1 LKYFLWHTLLSIIA
15 GAALLIIAQKFRPVD
30 EKTVEGIVI
39 GFLIA
44 AVFVC
49 AGFFSF
55 YLGMKSG
62 ERTFNLIFFGSIS
75 VRLFLAAATLIILIR
90 FTRIDTQAMLIS
102 MFSWYLVLQI
112 GEVIGFHRISLR
124 KV

>member
-1 LKYFLWHTLLSIIA
+1 MHTLLSIIA
-15 GAALLIIAQKFRPVD
+15 GTALLMIGQKFWLFD
-30 EKTVEGIVI
+30 DKALEGII
-39 GFLIA
+39 LGFLIA
-44 AVFVC
+44 AVFVW

-62 ERTFNLIFFGSIS
+62 EKTFHLIFFGSIA
-75 VRLFLAAATLIILIR
+75 VRLFLAAVTLIILIR
-90 FTRIDTQAMLIS
+90 FTVIDYQAMLIS